1 VPMST
6 LTLLAMAGMS
16 VAWRKLPDSTMS
28 TVSGHGMQSFVKGAA
43 GATRNVVP
51 MYPRVSDGA
60 LAEYVKPGDVC
71 FMQRNASGTWIDAHV
86 TIERTVDGHGG
97 LQLFM

>member
-1 VPMST
+1 MST

-60 LAEYVKPGDVC
+60 LAEYVKPGDVLY
-71 FMQRNASGTWIDAHV
+71 ASCKGMLLAH
-86 TIERTVDGHGG
+86 G
-97 LQLFM
+97 LMRM